1 MEKSKNA
8 PDPRKRLRGAQSRV
22 AGECFERYILAA
34 CEWYRSRGEA
44 DIDKA
49 HEPMK
54 PLRAPNARG
63 QFLACYTKP
72 AQPDFDGTLAGGR
85 SIKFEAK
92 HTDDARIERSR
103 LTPQQMEKL
112 ESHHRLG
119 AIAFVLVSFSLQE
132 FARIPWPVWR
142 DMAKIYGRK
151 YITREEAR
159 EYAVPCIAG
168 TIKLLD
174 KLPPDVI
181 TVKAGA
187 ADVDKI
193 RRAVA
198 DSPGVITTGEA
209 EEPAERPIAVYEGNG
224 RKAVVAG
231 DGNPSPLLYS
241 TAFYED
247 GELEDVRYYQSSAG
261 ARRAA
266 RTFIKGGAT

>member
-1 MEKSKNA
+1 MSA

-22 AGECFERYILAA
+22 AGECFELYILAA

-54 PLRAPNARG
+54 PLRAPNDRG

-92 HTDDARIERSR
+92 HTDDSRIERSR
-103 LTPQQMEKL
+103 LTDRQMEKL

-159 EYAVPCIAG
+159 EYAVPCVAG

-174 KLPPDVI
+174 KLPTEILV
-181 TVKAGA
+181 VKADA
-187 ADVDKI
+187 AAAEELK
-193 RRAVA
+193 RAMEA
-198 DSPGVITTGEA
+198 AGPGTITTLEEA
-209 EEPAERPIAVYEGNG
+209 EAPAVRPIAVYEGNG

-241 TAFYED
+241 TTFYK
-247 GELEDVRYYQSSAG
+247 GGKLEDVRYYQSSAG

>member
-1 MEKSKNA
+1 MST
-8 PDPRKRLRGAQSRV
+8 PDPRRRLRGAQSRV
-22 AGECFERYILAA
+22 AGEYFERYILAA

-54 PLRAPNARG
+54 PLRAPNERG

-92 HTDDARIERSR
+92 HTDDDRIERSR
-103 LTPQQMEKL
+103 LTDRQMEKL

-142 DMAKIYGRK
+142 DMAKLYGRK

-159 EYAVPCIAG
+159 EYAVPCVAG

-181 TVKAGA
+181 TVKTGA
-187 ADVDKI
+187 ADVDKL
-193 RRAVA
+193 RQAMA
-198 DSPGVITTGEA
+198 GSPGILTAGEA
-209 EEPAERPIAVYEGNG
+209 ETSAERPIAVYEGNG

-231 DGNPSPLLYS
+231 DGNPTPLLYS
-241 TAFYED
+241 TSFYKD